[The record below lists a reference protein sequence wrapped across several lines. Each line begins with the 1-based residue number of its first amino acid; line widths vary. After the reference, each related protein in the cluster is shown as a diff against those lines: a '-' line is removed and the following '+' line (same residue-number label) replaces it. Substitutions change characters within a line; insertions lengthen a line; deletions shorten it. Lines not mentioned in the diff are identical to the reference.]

1 MSSDATFENS
11 SVEVQVQ
18 EQTVQ
23 EQAVAPTFVLPR
35 LTVLQLLN
43 LCIGFIGIQ
52 FAWSMQIGLSARVTE
67 PLGATPLIFG
77 LIWLAGPI
85 TGILVQPVIGVIS
98 DNVWTKMGRRRPFLL
113 VGAILGSLGLIAF
126 PNSAF
131 IASHFGIISAIVVAA
146 AFLWIID
153 ACVNVSQGPYR
164 ALIPDVA
171 PPEQHALANSFL
183 SFAIGAGAV
192 IAFGTAPFVN
202 WAFGYQMSIQQQ
214 FLMGAIAFT
223 VAMIWTSVTTPEKN
237 KPVKTEDNTESA
249 FEPVRNFAISA
260 VFSLIVT
267 SLIYVFGNY
276 DLSAKDSIAQLLSWF
291 VLILS
296 IPMLTMA
303 LISFPSKEAYKLCA
317 MQFFTWLGIMSMFIY
332 FNNYVV
338 HNVFAIP
345 DLSAATEA
353 VKTQFSA
360 QILAA
365 TNVSQTAFAIFNA
378 VCLVVSIPLGIICG
392 KLGKKVVHALALTAM
407 SAAFFGLAFIAKDA
421 TSVLVFMGIAGI
433 GWASVLALPFAL
445 LTEHIKP
452 GTEGSAM
459 GKFNLFIAGPQ
470 ILSSV
475 AVGYLITR
483 NPMQVA
489 DGMTHHWEYAFIVS
503 GVAVLLAALITLTI
517 KEKCKSLDVTS
528 CSNSGH

>member
-1 MSSDATFENS
+1 MPSDATFENS

-18 EQTVQ
+18 
-23 EQAVAPTFVLPR
+23 AVDQQVATPTFTLPR
-35 LTVLQLLN
+35 LNVWQLLN

-85 TGILVQPVIGVIS
+85 TGILVQPVIGVVS
-98 DNVWTKMGRRRPFLL
+98 DNIWTKIGRRRPFLL
-113 VGAILGSLGLIAF
+113 VGAVLGSLGLIAF
-126 PNSAF
+126 PKSAF
-131 IASHFGIISAIVVAA
+131 IAENFGILSAIVVAA

-153 ACVNVSQGPYR
+153 ACVNISQGPYR

-192 IAFGTAPFVN
+192 IAFGTAPFIN
-202 WAFGYQMSIQQQ
+202 WAFGYQMSIFQQ
-214 FLMGAIAFT
+214 FVMGAIAFT
-223 VAMIWTSVTTPEKN
+223 VAMIWTTATTPEKN
-237 KPVKTEDNTESA
+237 KPVKTADNTESA

-260 VFSLIVT
+260 VISLIVT
-267 SLIYVFGNY
+267 SLIYVFGNF
-276 DLSAKDSIAQLLSWF
+276 DLSNKDSIAQLLSWF

-296 IPMLTMA
+296 IPMLTVA

-338 HNVFAIP
+338 HNVYMIP
-345 DLSAATEA
+345 DLSVATEA
-353 VKTQFSA
+353 IKAQFA
-360 QILAA
+360 DKILAA

-378 VCLVVSIPLGIICG
+378 VCLVISIPLGIICG
-392 KLGKKVVHALALTAM
+392 KLGKRIVHALALMAM
-407 SAAFFGLAFIAKDA
+407 AAAFFGLAFVAKSA
-421 TSVLVFMGIAGI
+421 GSVLIFMGVAGI

-483 NPMQVA
+483 SPLQVA
-489 DGMTHHWEYAFIVS
+489 DGVTHHWEYAFIVS
-503 GVAVLLAALITLTI
+503 GLSVLLAALITLTV
-517 KEKCKSLDVTS
+517 KEKCKALDVTS
-528 CSNSGH
+528 CSKSGH